1 VIPVRFIF
9 LMPWGRVGSNL
20 LVAILKRS
28 ARVKMSNESLNR
40 LRTPAEQTSWFGEFY
55 EIDSSNP
62 SRTHIGSK
70 QNVLAIRDF
79 PEFCGLLK
87 KHQVRIVRLRRDNVV
102 KTAVSQMRAEYHAEK
117 MQRETGAARWALTPD
132 DEILGRI
139 RLDPDTLQKR
149 IVLIDSLQ
157 QKLMAAFSG
166 ETVLDIEY
174 EEINTEI
181 HKSIRRVRRYLDL
194 PHVPFEVPFRKAT
207 PDALSEAIENFV
219 ELRGCLSG
227 TPWASQIAP

>member
-1 VIPVRFIF
+1 
-9 LMPWGRVGSNL
+9 MPWGRVGSNL

-28 ARVKMSNESLNR
+28 ARIKTSNESLNR
-40 LRTPAEQTSWFGEFY
+40 LRTPAEQTAWFREFY
-55 EIDSSNP
+55 EIDSP
-62 SRTHIGSK
+62 PGSRTHIGSK

-87 KHQVRIVRLRRDNVV
+87 KHNIWIVRMRRDNVV
-102 KTAVSQMRAEYHAEK
+102 KTAVSQMRAEHHAEK
-117 MQRETGAARWALTPD
+117 MQRETGASRWALNPG

-157 QKLMAAFSG
+157 RKLMAAFPG
-166 ETVLDIEY
+166 EKVLDIEY

-181 HKSIRRVRRYLDL
+181 RKTVQRVRRYLDL
-194 PHVPFEVPFRKAT
+194 PRAPFEVPFRKAT
-207 PDALSEAIENFV
+207 PDALCEAIENFA
-219 ELRGCLSG
+219 ELRERLSG
-227 TPWASQIAP
+227 TPWESQIAP